1 MRRRLEARRA
11 LRRGGLRWW
20 LVWGPVR
27 SGTTLMTDL
36 VAEHARWVVS
46 DWGLAAGLT
55 PPQSQVPD
63 SFDARRPQRA
73 MLAEVLASCRT
84 DSSGPLDL
92 VYKQANVR
100 VSEAATLSA
109 LLGPPE
115 RTIFC
120 LRDPAG
126 FMRSAV
132 RKFPDIP
139 LDNLQHINYLGTIKE
154 HQFIGGE
161 VFLYHPE
168 VTGADYAEF
177 LRPLVLGREAC
188 ESVRYTGSAS
198 PELATPD
205 MWEAFHQLSAV
216 AVNGPASTHL

>member
-1 MRRRLEARRA
+1 
-11 LRRGGLRWW
+11 
-20 LVWGPVR
+20 
-27 SGTTLMTDL
+27 MTDL
-36 VAEHARWVVS
+36 VAPSARWVVS

-55 PPQSQVPD
+55 PPQSQVPA

-73 MLAEVLASCRT
+73 LLAEVLASCRT

-92 VYKQANVR
+92 VYKQANLR
-100 VSEAATLSA
+100 VTEAAILA
-109 LLGPPE
+109 ELLGPPE

-139 LDNLQHINYLGTIKE
+139 VDNLQRINYLGTIEE
-154 HQFIGGE
+154 HQLVGGE

-168 VTGADYAEF
+168 VNGDDYATF
-177 LRPLVLGREAC
+177 LRPLVLDDQAR
-188 ESVRYTGSAS
+188 ESVRYTGSAA
-198 PELATPD
+198 PELATPE
-205 MWEAFHQLSAV
+205 MWDAFRQLSAV
-216 AVNGPASTHL
+216 AANGSRTGAHQ